1 MMTLGILE
9 QLAGG
14 DRPTVPASV
23 AWTLEEIGI
32 SRGRQEL
39 FAQQAP
45 QVIKRLRDSAIVESA
60 VSSNRIE
67 GVDVE
72 PSRVATVVFG
82 TRMLTDRD
90 EEEVRGYRQALNLVH
105 EAPQQLVVS
114 EATIKRLQAAC
125 RPGSSDAGEYK
136 SRDTDIV
143 ERHPSGTSRVRFR
156 TVPAAVTPTAMAD
169 LVSEW
174 GTWQQG
180 RWVAPLVAV
189 AAFNLDFLCV
199 HPFRDGNGRTSRLLW
214 LLQCHQLGYD
224 VGRYISF
231 ERIIEEN
238 KERYY
243 ETLEQS
249 SKRWHERQHDP
260 WPFINFVLYVVRSAY
275 REFEARVGET
285 KAPRGSKSERLVAAI
300 GQLPDTFRFADLQRA
315 CPGVSVD
322 LVRKVLNGLK
332 SSGDL
337 ACSGRGPQASWAK
350 VRHGN

>member
-1 MMTLGILE
+1 
-9 QLAGG
+9 
-14 DRPTVPASV
+14 
-23 AWTLEEIGI
+23 
-32 SRGRQEL
+32 
-39 FAQQAP
+39 
-45 QVIKRLRDSAIVESA
+45 
-60 VSSNRIE
+60 
-67 GVDVE
+67 
-72 PSRVATVVFG
+72 
-82 TRMLTDRD
+82 MLTDRD
-90 EEEVRGYRQALNLVH
+90 EEEVRGYRQALNMVH

-143 ERHPSGTSRVRFR
+143 ELDASGTSRVRFR

-174 GTWQQG
+174 AAWRHG

-238 KERYY
+238 KEKMHAMAKALLEW
-243 ETLEQS
+243 ETIDGDQLDDIIAGKEPRPPKDWTPRNPS
-249 SKRWHERQHDP
+249 VGPAGNTGGPSGGTPVTNPDP
-260 WPFINFVLYVVRSAY
+260 TP
-275 REFEARVGET
+275 
-285 KAPRGSKSERLVAAI
+285 AA
-300 GQLPDTFRFADLQRA
+300 
-315 CPGVSVD
+315 
-322 LVRKVLNGLK
+322 
-332 SSGDL
+332 
-337 ACSGRGPQASWAK
+337 AK
-350 VRHGN
+350 VDV